1 MYSAF
6 SAHATATLQRELRRE
21 SPIWATNERRFAA
34 SHEVLRSF
42 LPTNEKSKTH
52 VALNLMFLKVLY
64 ARAFTRGRA
73 CEGKG
78 KRKGRRKEK
87 EKVRACSAHQGRTS
101 ASKSYSMRERSD
113 VYAPEVSEARARM
126 QKERKQR
133 APQA

>member
-1 MYSAF
+1 
-6 SAHATATLQRELRRE
+6 
-21 SPIWATNERRFAA
+21 
-34 SHEVLRSF
+34 
-42 LPTNEKSKTH
+42 
-52 VALNLMFLKVLY
+52 MFLKVLY

-113 VYAPEVSEARARM
+113 VYAPEARARM

-133 APQA
+133 APQV

>member
-1 MYSAF
+1 
-6 SAHATATLQRELRRE
+6 
-21 SPIWATNERRFAA
+21 
-34 SHEVLRSF
+34 
-42 LPTNEKSKTH
+42 
-52 VALNLMFLKVLY
+52 MFLKVLY

-113 VYAPEVSEARARM
+113 VYAPEVSEARADA
-126 QKERKQR
+126 KGKKAESAAGVKQAR
-133 APQA
+133 PARL